1 MDAIAVGSVWHLNH
15 IPDSRFTVVKVGKGT
30 VMVQPAKGLPFTLS
44 KLQFL
49 MCYQKVE
56 ERA

>member
-56 ERA
+56 E